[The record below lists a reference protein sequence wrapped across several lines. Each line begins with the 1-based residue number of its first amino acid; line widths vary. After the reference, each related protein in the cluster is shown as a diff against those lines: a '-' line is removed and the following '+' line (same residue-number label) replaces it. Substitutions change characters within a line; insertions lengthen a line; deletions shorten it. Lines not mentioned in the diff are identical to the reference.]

1 MKPTVMTEASNPPR
15 RSAIDRFLSVIE
27 KGGNALPHPATLFA
41 LLALFVVVLSGITAQ
56 FDLMVAHPVT
66 GDEIRPVNLLTVD
79 GLHRIL
85 TGLVTNFTSF
95 APLGTVL
102 VALIGI
108 GVAEHSGL
116 IGAALRQLILSAP
129 RFLLTPIV
137 VFAGVMSNMASE
149 IGYVL
154 LVPLAGLIF
163 KAAGRH
169 PILGMAAGFAGV
181 SGGYSAN
188 LLLGTIDPLLAG
200 LSEEAARIIDADY
213 TVNPA
218 ANWYFMVVSTPVI
231 AVLGTFV
238 TEAIVAHRF
247 PDENPQPASRR
258 EKLKWVL
265 YLFTLVAVPWL
276 AHALVLDGRTGVM
289 PWVIAG
295 ISTAVTAGGL
305 IWLIGR
311 QLGDRQGGERR
322 AHASEIEPMSAAERR
337 GLLFAIIATAA
348 LTALLLWG
356 TVPADGFLRGAGGDL
371 LNSPFLKGIVALIF
385 AYGVVA
391 GIAYGVGAGT
401 VRNDEDVIKG
411 MGQSMSTLGGY
422 LVLVFFAAQFVA
434 FFNWTQLGLIF
445 AVEGATFLK
454 ALNLPAVPLFM
465 AFIAL
470 TAVANLFMGSAS
482 AKWALM
488 APVFVPMFMLLG
500 YSPEMTQMAY
510 RIGDSTTNIIAPMMS
525 YFALIIAYFQRY
537 EPKAGIGTVV
547 AVMLPY
553 SIVFL
558 IGWTILFS
566 IWLGFDLPI
575 GPGAPLD
582 YIPARG

>member
-1 MKPTVMTEASNPPR
+1 MTEPVEPVR
-15 RSAIDRFLSVIE
+15 PSALNRFLTIVE

-41 LLALFVVVLSGITAQ
+41 LLALLVVLLSGIAAQ
-56 FDLMVAHPVT
+56 FELMVAHPVT
-66 GDEIRPVNLLTVD
+66 GAEIRPVNLLSVE

-116 IGAALRQLILSAP
+116 IGAALRLIVLSAP
-129 RFLLTPIV
+129 RQLLTLVV

-163 KAAGRH
+163 QTVGRH

-200 LSEEAARIIDADY
+200 LSQEAAQIIDTDY
-213 TVNPA
+213 TVSPA
-218 ANWYFMVVSTPVI
+218 ANWYFMFVSTFVI
-231 AVLGTFV
+231 SVIGTLV
-238 TEAIVAHRF
+238 TELIVAKRF
-247 PDENPQPASRR
+247 PDTASQRHEEDIQKMTAEEDR
-258 EKLKWVL
+258 GLM
-265 YLFTLVAVPWL
+265 F
-276 AHALVLDGRTGVM
+276 AL
-289 PWVIAG
+289 IAG
-295 ISTAVTAGGL
+295 
-305 IWLIGR
+305 
-311 QLGDRQGGERR
+311 LG
-322 AHASEIEPMSAAERR
+322 
-337 GLLFAIIATAA
+337 
-348 LTALLLWG
+348 LTALILFG
-356 TVPADGFLRGAGGDL
+356 IVPENGFLRGPDGSL
-371 LNSPFLKGIVALIF
+371 LNSPFLSGIVALIF
-385 AYGVVA
+385 VYGVVV
-391 GIAYGVGAGT
+391 GIAYGIGAGT
-401 VRNDEDVIKG
+401 IRNDSDVING
-411 MGQSMSTLGGY
+411 MSRSMGTLSGY
-422 LVLVFFAAQFVA
+422 LVLVFFAAQFVS

-445 AVEGATFLK
+445 AVEGAGFLK
-454 ALNLPAVPLFM
+454 ALNLAPVPLFIG
-465 AFIAL
+465 FILL
-470 TAVANLFMGSAS
+470 TALANLFMGSAS

-500 YSPEMTQMAY
+500 YSPEITQMAY
-510 RIGDSTTNIIAPMMS
+510 RIGDSSTNIISPMMS
-525 YFALIIAYFQRY
+525 YFALIIAFFQRY

-553 SIVFL
+553 SIAFL
-558 IGWTILFS
+558 IGWSLLFS

-582 YIPARG
+582 YVPTAAGR